1 MSTLP
6 ADAMGPYATPDN
18 TPTEASGVAPA
29 PPTEASGVAPAPRP
43 PRAVN
48 NPRIPRPSETSM
60 LTPQADGSYS

>member
-1 MSTLP
+1 MNTLP

-43 PRAVN
+43 SRVG
-48 NPRIPRPSETSM
+48 IPRNPKPSETTM
-60 LTPQADGSYS
+60 PQADGSYS